1 MIDNFSILLT
11 HALIA
16 LAGWLIIHRPDLDKE
31 DPPERDAE
39 PAGFNL
45 RRHRPEPGSD
55 TADTPEG
62 KLDGRG

>member
-16 LAGWLIIHRPDLDKE
+16 LAGWLIIHRPDLDQE
-31 DPPERDAE
+31 DPPEPDAE

-45 RRHRPEPGSD
+45 RRHRPKSSSNS
-55 TADTPEG
+55 ADKARQG
-62 KLDGRG
+62 